1 MKKNQ
6 APGALL
12 GVAAGDAVGV
22 PFEFRTRLE
31 LSRYPA
37 AGMSGFGSHMQHPGT
52 WSDDSSLTFCLAE
65 SLVNGYDLRDMAER
79 FVHWKN
85 SAYWTA
91 RNEVFDIGIT
101 TSHAL
106 NRLKNLLDT
115 EGSDELRKLKNQGT
129 DAENGNGSLMRIL
142 PLLWHIK
149 GKDAAEQFELVR
161 EVSALT
167 HRHIRAAMACMI
179 YLKMA
184 EFLLTGREKAACYAD
199 TREVVLKLWDQS
211 AFGLAEQ
218 THFTRIIQNDISRLD
233 EDQIKSG
240 GYVVD
245 SLEAAFWCFLR
256 QDNYERTVLA
266 AVNLGL
272 DTDTTAAI
280 AGGMAGIYYG
290 KEGIPADWLSAL
302 ARLEDITALAEKL
315 DAAYPD

>member
-37 AGMSGFGSHMQHPGT
+37 AGMSGFGSHMQLPGT

-65 SLVNGYDLRDMAER
+65 SLLNGYDLRDMAGR
-79 FVHWKN
+79 FVQWKN
-85 SAYWTA
+85 DAYWAA

-101 TSHAL
+101 TSHAIK
-106 NRLKNLLDT
+106 RLENILKT
-115 EGSDELRKLKNQGT
+115 GGTDELQKLKNQGT
-129 DAENGNGSLMRIL
+129 ETENGNGALMRIL
-142 PLLWHIK
+142 PMLWYIK
-149 GKDAAEQFELVR
+149 GKDAVEQFELVR

-167 HRHIRAAMACMI
+167 HRHIRSAMACMI

-184 EFLLTGREKAACYAD
+184 EFLLTGRDKAACYSD
-199 TREVVLKLWDQS
+199 TREAVLELWKQP

-218 THFTRIIQNDISRLD
+218 MHFNRIIQNDISLLD
-233 EDQIKSG
+233 KDQIKSG
-240 GYVVD
+240 GYVLD

-256 QDNYERTVLA
+256 QDNFEKTVLT
-266 AVNLGL
+266 AVNLGF